1 MTFHGEPVS
10 LSAVAVME
18 LRTQFEAAL
27 SDEVYSSAWRYAW
40 RLAAAGRGGCHQD
53 AEDLLQEA
61 LTQAWRQF
69 GQLRDA
75 GQFKAWLLA
84 IVRTRYLNRL
94 RTARRRPQAD
104 GELPADLASPQQPEA
119 SDQEL
124 AARAALAMLPAAER
138 ELLELFYLEQLSLEE
153 TGLALGVSARVVR
166 QRLYRARQ
174 SMRRILER
182 QARQLLQ
189 PAQPGTSPRRLT
201 P

>member
-1 MTFHGEPVS
+1 MID
-10 LSAVAVME
+10 
-18 LRTQFEAAL
+18 LRTQFEVAL
-27 SDEVYSSAWRYAW
+27 SEEVYASAWRYAW

-69 GQLRDA
+69 GQLRDV

-84 IVRTRYLNRL
+84 IVRTRFLNRL
-94 RTARRRPQAD
+94 RSSRRRPQAD
-104 GELPADLASPQQPEA
+104 SDLPADLASPQQLEA
-119 SDQEL
+119 NDQEL
-124 AARAALAMLPAAER
+124 AARAALAMLQPAER

-153 TGLALGVSARVVR
+153 TGIALGVSARVVR

-174 SMRRILER
+174 NMRRILER
-182 QARQLLQ
+182 QARQLQ